1 MAAPI
6 QNQRVRSSF
15 PFELRCAEVAA
26 PIQGG
31 YMRQRFICSVAAVVG
46 LLCTPSQASAVICM
60 PCPGCSAAQMLQA
73 AVDKGQGARLVWNP
87 TDGSIREYRVT
98 CGTGGAG
105 GRSIATDNDHGK
117 SGVESNA
124 AATPCTGVEG
134 AVPQVMHDV
143 AAALLR
149 FSNAT
154 GGTYKAAA
162 QIRADRWSIRTR
174 PNPSARDYLADANY
188 RGQLHD
194 RIEQEGLASI
204 PGTVGEVMPYLMEN
218 DVVSR
223 AFADHV
229 EAAVTVLFDDES
241 KVDVRFEVGRPPAY
255 VKGTARDAADVR
267 LADAE

>member
-1 MAAPI
+1 MI
-6 QNQRVRSSF
+6 
-15 PFELRCAEVAA
+15 A

-31 YMRQRFICSVAAVVG
+31 VYMRQRFIRNIVAIVG
-46 LLCTPSQASAVICM
+46 LLFAVGQASAAICM
-60 PCPGCSAAQMLQA
+60 PCPGCSPAQMLQA

-98 CGTGGAG
+98 CSVDSAG
-105 GRSIATDNDHGK
+105 GTSIATGDKHGK
-117 SGVESNA
+117 SGVEPNA

-162 QIRADRWSIRTR
+162 AIRANRWSIRTQ

-188 RGQLHD
+188 RAQLHD

-218 DVVSR
+218 DVVAR
-223 AFADHV
+223 AFTDHV
-229 EAAVTVLFDDES
+229 ETVVTVVFDDGS
-241 KVDVRFEVGRPPAY
+241 KVDV
-255 VKGTARDAADVR
+255 
-267 LADAE
+267 